1 MPYRLYV
8 DTSVFGALFD
18 EEDPER
24 VRLTRST
31 LRRIKQAPYEAFIG
45 TPVLEE
51 ISIAPLRLRVAL
63 ERQLKSLSPTLIEEG
78 TASLR
83 LAQAY
88 MDARLVPPPKRND
101 ARHIAIATVADLD
114 AIVSWNFRDMVNIK
128 KKNIVHSVNAKFGYR
143 LIDIVS
149 PLEVPRE

>member
-31 LRRIKQAPYEAFIG
+31 LRRIRQAPYEAFIG

-51 ISIAPLRLRVAL
+51 INIAPLRLRVAL

-101 ARHIAIATVADLD
+101 ARHIAIATAADLD

>member
-1 MPYRLYV
+1 MPYRLYI

-18 EEDPER
+18 DEDPER
-24 VRLTRST
+24 VRLTKSV

-63 ERQLKSLSPTLIEEG
+63 ERQIKTLSPILVEEG
-78 TASLR
+78 AASLR
-83 LAQAY
+83 LAEAY
-88 MDARLVPPPKRND
+88 LDARLVPLPKRND
-101 ARHIAIATVADLD
+101 ARHIAVATVADLD

-128 KKNIVHSVNAKFGYR
+128 KKNIVHSVNVKSGYR

-149 PLEVPRE
+149 PLEVPGE

>member
-1 MPYRLYV
+1 MSYRLYI
-8 DTSVFGALFD
+8 DTSVFGAVFD

-24 VRLTRST
+24 VKLTRSV

-51 ISIAPLRLRVAL
+51 ISIAPLRLRVTL
-63 ERQLKSLSPTLIEEG
+63 ERQIKTLSPILVEEG
-78 TASLR
+78 AASLR
-83 LAQAY
+83 LAEAY
-88 MDARLVPPPKRND
+88 MDARLVPAPKRND

-114 AIVSWNFRDMVNIK
+114 MIVSWNFRDMVNIK

-149 PLEVPRE
+149 PLEVPHE

>member
-24 VRLTRST
+24 IRLTRST
-31 LRRIKQAPYEAFIG
+31 LRRIKEAPYEAFIG

-63 ERQLKSLSPTLIEEG
+63 ERQVKSLSPELVEEG
-78 TASLR
+78 AASLR

-88 MDARLVPPPKRND
+88 MDARFVPPPKRND

-114 AIVSWNFRDMVNIK
+114 AIISWNFRDMVNIK
-128 KKNIVHSVNAKFGYR
+128 KKNIVHAVNARFGYR
-143 LIDIVS
+143 LIDIIS
-149 PLEVPRE
+149 PLEVPRD

>member
-1 MPYRLYV
+1 MAYRLYI
-8 DTSVFGALFD
+8 DTSVFGAIFD

-24 VRLTRST
+24 VKLTRSV

-51 ISIAPLRLRVAL
+51 ISIAPVRLRVAL
-63 ERQLKSLSPTLIEEG
+63 ERQVKNLSPTLIEEG
-78 TASLR
+78 AASLR
-83 LAQAY
+83 LAEAY
-88 MDARLVPPPKRND
+88 MEARLVPPPKRND

-143 LIDIVS
+143 LIDIIS

>member
-101 ARHIAIATVADLD
+101 ARHIAIATAADLD

-128 KKNIVHSVNAKFGYR
+128 KKKIVHSVNAKFGYR